1 MQFLKCEESRERKR
15 QSAKVG
21 SFGERKRW
29 WSVLLEFCVKKNHT
43 HLCKA
48 WFLWGFERRE
58 EKRRAL
64 VLICGL
70 VMFNVLEL

>member
-1 MQFLKCEESRERKR
+1 MKKVERKR

-48 WFLWGFERRE
+48 GSFGALRE
-58 EKRRAL
+58 EKSCFANL
-64 VLICGL
+64 WVGDVQCA
-70 VMFNVLEL
+70 